1 MEIMMPGCWLLPHI
15 FAAFSVTYLLGYFVI
30 FRNWSPKYRPDASS
44 CFISSFHGTPA
55 VFLAVAAILN
65 QPVRGFAS
73 PNTNFQNLV
82 LDFSIGYFT
91 VDLLHYLILIPG
103 DYLFIAH
110 HLATLFV
117 FVTCRYLVVHGA
129 FSILVLLVL
138 AEVTSACQN
147 VWTLA
152 GLRKADLPIA
162 ARIHKNLSP
171 PFYGL
176 YTIMRGFIG
185 PVFFYKMSA
194 YYLSGKG
201 SNVIPIWVSA
211 AWIVV
216 VGGAI
221 LSLGVYCDVPK
232 RVVYSRSEDLVW
244 LASVGEVSLFAS
256 VSFRSSASS
265 LVIIAYTKALIER
278 WGHLDSAPLTIKLA
292 TRSEVL
298 ECGLHG
304 FE

>member
-211 AWIVV
+211 ACIGSFERRLVDRGPKRSSHAGVDFWSLVE
-216 VGGAI
+216 
-221 LSLGVYCDVPK
+221 LQSLGVYCDVPK

-278 WGHLDSAPLTIKLA
+278 
-292 TRSEVL
+292 
-298 ECGLHG
+298 
-304 FE
+304 

>member
-1 MEIMMPGCWLLPHI
+1 MEVLISGYRLLPHA
-15 FAAFSVTYLLGYFVI
+15 FATFSVMYLIGYFVV
-30 FRNWSPKYRPDASS
+30 FRNWSPKYRLDASS
-44 CFISSFHGTPA
+44 CFISLFHGTPA

-73 PNTNFQNLV
+73 PNTDFQNLV

-91 VDLLHYLILIPG
+91 VDLLHYLIFIPG

-117 FVTCRYLVVHGA
+117 FVTCRYLVAHGA

-152 GLRKADLPIA
+152 RLRKAELSVA
-162 ARIHKNLSP
+162 AKIHKNLAP
-171 PFYGL
+171 PFYVL

-185 PVFFYKMSA
+185 PVFFYKMSTF
-194 YYLSGKG
+194 YLSGKA

-211 AWIVV
+211 SWVIV

-221 LSLGVYCDVPK
+221 FVSIMWISNL
-232 RVVYSRSEDLVW
+232 W
-244 LASVGEVSLFAS
+244 LELFREENGEKKD
-256 VSFRSSASS
+256 R
-265 LVIIAYTKALIER
+265 
-278 WGHLDSAPLTIKLA
+278 
-292 TRSEVL
+292 
-298 ECGLHG
+298 
-304 FE
+304 

>member
-1 MEIMMPGCWLLPHI
+1 MEIAVPSLLLLSSFRPPPLWVSLSVESSVPPHC
-15 FAAFSVTYLLGYFVI
+15 ASKAFSVTYLLGYFVI
-30 FRNWSPKYRPDASS
+30 FRNWNPKYRPDASS
-44 CFISSFHGTPA
+44 CFISLFHGSPA

-185 PVFFYKMSA
+185 PVFFCKMSA
-194 YYLSGKG
+194 YYLSGKA

-221 LSLGVYCDVPK
+221 LVSIMWISNL
-232 RVVYSRSEDLVW
+232 W
-244 LASVGEVSLFAS
+244 LQFFKDENVE
-256 VSFRSSASS
+256 
-265 LVIIAYTKALIER
+265 KK
-278 WGHLDSAPLTIKLA
+278 DS
-292 TRSEVL
+292 
-298 ECGLHG
+298 
-304 FE
+304 